1 LINPGTDEFYQDCR
15 EEILKI
21 VAKIS
26 ADYRETI
33 HYGYSQGATGALDIG
48 LSDPKCSAIF
58 AMSPHLVLD
67 RPWSRSAVLMSPGT
81 LAQPRENM
89 LDRIRSSTNRDIHL
103 FISCMDS
110 EDGVQVRDARTLADT
125 DAHIYFLNLMHDL
138 PGVHNPEGVIQ
149 DYLATRKY
157 TLPPGVVIASEQDQ
171 KVAML
176 SFDVRAAGS
185 GKTELPA
192 ALLAEAEVLH
202 YSGLAYWL
210 GQYFTGR
217 KEYNLALL
225 HFMRSIAIGRQR
237 GTDIYSRLVCAGNV
251 ASVMGLSEMAL
262 GFYRQARRIWP
273 KALTAWNCEAN
284 VLRSL
289 KRKSELLTLAEQ
301 CAAAGCDADTVEKI
315 KKRAEGL

>member
-1 LINPGTDEFYQDCR
+1 
-15 EEILKI
+15 
-21 VAKIS
+21 
-26 ADYRETI
+26 
-33 HYGYSQGATGALDIG
+33 
-48 LSDPKCSAIF
+48 
-58 AMSPHLVLD
+58 
-67 RPWSRSAVLMSPGT
+67 
-81 LAQPRENM
+81 
-89 LDRIRSSTNRDIHL
+89 
-103 FISCMDS
+103 
-110 EDGVQVRDARTLADT
+110 
-125 DAHIYFLNLMHDL
+125 MHDL
-138 PGVHNPEGVIQ
+138 PVVHNPEVVIQ

-210 GQYFTGR
+210 GQYFSVR

-225 HFMRSIAIGRQR
+225 HFMRSIAIARQR